1 MHVQM
6 YWGWGA
12 GLGFSNKIGV
22 HVNAEK
28 PQDVKNK
35 FFIQTVGVGITVRV
49 GVRVRITSE

>member
-12 GLGFSNKIGV
+12 GLGFLNKIGV

-28 PQDVKNK
+28 PQDVENK
-35 FFIQTVGVGITVRV
+35 FFIQNVGVGITVRV
-49 GVRVRITSE
+49 GIRLGSE